1 MKTKLIPVLMFFAVL
16 AVLNV
21 WAVTTRDEVK
31 VDWRPSA
38 YSLEVTNCIEQYE
51 PVNRVYDFDKM
62 SDRTNAQLAEI
73 VGVSEA
79 TISKCRR

>member
-1 MKTKLIPVLMFFAVL
+1 MKAVPVIMFVAVL
-16 AVLNV
+16 AALNV
-21 WAVTTRDEVK
+21 WAVTTRDEPK

-51 PVNRVYDFDKM
+51 PVARVYDFDKM